1 MCSEFQGQADFLGR
15 NSLDFAGS
23 GVVCAKL
30 LSCVRL
36 YATL

>member
-15 NSLDFAGS
+15 NSLDVAGS

-30 LSCVRL
+30 LSHVRL
-36 YATL
+36 CAML